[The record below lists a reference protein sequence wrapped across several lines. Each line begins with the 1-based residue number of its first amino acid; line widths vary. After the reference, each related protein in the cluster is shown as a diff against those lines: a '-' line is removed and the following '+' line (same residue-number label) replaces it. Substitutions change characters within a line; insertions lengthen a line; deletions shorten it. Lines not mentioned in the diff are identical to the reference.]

1 MPRPRKN
8 PRVDLDAPLPD
19 EDAPIRMD
27 EVVALKAAKRKP
39 KVANRKIF
47 GVDAVD
53 DEALHDL
60 LQSRV
65 IDEPP
70 HATFSHRAVQRMAQI
85 GVPDADIARI
95 IGIDVELLTTEAA
108 DALRLGRDLGRVE
121 LRARQYAAAMQGDK
135 NLLVWLGK
143 QTLGQADKVS
153 QEVSGPG
160 GSPIEHR
167 HAIVSVRAKL
177 EAMLNGSMEPI
188 ETLDAPTEVL
198 SLPPAIPDQA
208 DAADEATD

>member
-1 MPRPRKN
+1 MPRPRK
-8 PRVDLDAPLPD
+8 PSTIDLNAPLPD
-19 EDAPIRMD
+19 EDTPIRQD
-27 EVVALKAAKRKP
+27 EVAALKAAKRKP
-39 KVANRKIF
+39 KVANRKVF

-95 IGIDVELLTTEAA
+95 IGVDLELLQAEAA
-108 DALRLGRDLGRVE
+108 DALRLGKDLGRVE

-160 GSPIEHR
+160 GAPIEHR
-167 HAIVSVRAKL
+167 HAVMTVRAKL
-177 EAMLNGSMEPI
+177 EAMLNGAVEPV
-188 ETLDAPTEVL
+188 ETLDAPAEVL
-198 SLPPAIPDQA
+198 SLPPALPEPT